1 MVNWTIQPSL
11 GVLSKHIQNTPS
23 FNSLM
28 KEKDMRTL
36 AALGFPSFKTLDY
49 FGPIAMFGG
58 FGKETEII
66 PVAKTRD
73 PVPGV
78 QGQRIMVDNAL
89 SEKMTMICYSFA
101 GAIQHWLRPKIK
113 K

>member
-1 MVNWTIQPSL
+1 
-11 GVLSKHIQNTPS
+11 
-23 FNSLM
+23 
-28 KEKDMRTL
+28 
-36 AALGFPSFKTLDY
+36 
-49 FGPIAMFGG
+49 MFGG

>member
-1 MVNWTIQPSL
+1 MVNWTIQPSQ

-36 AALGFPSFKTLDY
+36 AALGFPGFKTLDY

-66 PVAKTRD
+66 PVAKTRY
-73 PVPGV
+73 PVPSAH
-78 QGQRIMVDNAL
+78 GQRIMVDNAL
-89 SEKMTMICYSFA
+89 SEK
-101 GAIQHWLRPKIK
+101 
-113 K
+113 